1 MDANNQT
8 DLCSQ
13 KFDVIVVGLGHA
25 GCEAAVL
32 CARLG
37 LRVLGI
43 SHDLKKAGLMSC
55 NPAVGGPGK
64 GQLVRELDALGGIMG
79 KLTDQ
84 AGTHFRRLNESKGPA
99 VRARRALVDRELY
112 AQNMVKLLQRTPNL
126 TLLEGDVDA
135 LLSDGPRILGVQCRG
150 KAYVSRGT
158 LLTTGT
164 FLNGLLHFGM
174 SHLPGG
180 RIGDRASV
188 GISGSLKKLGLHLGR
203 FKTGTPARLDART
216 IDFTKCVPQPGDV
229 PPKPFSFQASPDWQP
244 SLPQVQCAITH
255 TNQRTHDIIR
265 KNLSRSPLFAGAIE
279 GTGPRYCPSIEDKVV
294 RFPHHERH
302 HIFLEPDG
310 LDTPIVYPAGVS
322 TSLPE
327 DVQLEFLQT
336 IPGLEEVRI
345 LQPGYAV
352 EYDFVTPGQL
362 NHQLAC
368 KEVEGLWLAGQ
379 INGTSGYEEAAVQGF
394 WAGANMACKLLGRP
408 AFVLPRS
415 EALMGVLVD
424 DLVTKEI
431 TEPYRIFSSRSEHRL
446 LLREDNADIRLAKYG
461 AQLGILDQS
470 DLARVEEKTA
480 AIEQEKKRLCQKT
493 ISPSLAVKQAF
504 EERGIA
510 PPSMPMS
517 LAALLRRP
525 GLDRRLLRFWDAE
538 QPELS
543 PDAEEILDAELKYGG
558 YIERQEEWV
567 RHSRRW
573 ENMKIPEDMDYADIP
588 GFTREARE
596 ILQKHRPESIGQA
609 SRLSGLTPAAIGLL
623 AIHVQRRMQL
633 AQKSDGRLPQMARP
647 DKISD

>member
-1 MDANNQT
+1 MGNIAET
-8 DLCSQ
+8 KVKGMSSQ
-13 KFDVIVVGLGHA
+13 DFDVIVVGLGHA

-37 LRVLGI
+37 LKVLGVTL
-43 SHDLKKAGLMSC
+43 DLKKSGLMSC

-84 AGTHFRRLNESKGPA
+84 NGTHFRRLNESKGPA
-99 VRARRALVDRELY
+99 VRARRALVDRKLY
-112 AQNMVKLLQRTPNL
+112 AQRMLELLLQTPNL
-126 TLLEGDVDA
+126 TLLEGEA
-135 LLSDGPRILGVQCRG
+135 ERLLSEENSVFGVCVAG
-150 KAYVSRGT
+150 KSYVSRET

-174 SHLPGG
+174 SHHPGG
-180 RIGDRASV
+180 RIGDAAAE
-188 GISGSLKKLGLHLGR
+188 GISRSLRSLGVRLGR
-203 FKTGTPARLDART
+203 FKTGTPARLDARS
-216 IDFTKCVPQPGDV
+216 IDFTKCVPQPGDL
-229 PPKPFSFQASPDWQP
+229 PPKPFSFQTPPDWQP
-244 SLPQVQCAITH
+244 SLPQVHCAITH

-294 RFPHHERH
+294 RFPHHDRH

-310 LDTPIVYPAGVS
+310 VDTPIVYPAGVS

-327 DVQLEFLQT
+327 DVQLEFLRT
-336 IPGLEEVRI
+336 ISGLEEVQI

-352 EYDFVTPGQL
+352 EYDFVAPGQV

-368 KEVEGLWLAGQ
+368 KNVRGLWLAGQ

-394 WAGANMACKLLGRP
+394 WAGANIACKLQGHQ
-408 AFVLPRS
+408 AFRLPRS
-415 EALMGVLVD
+415 ESLIGVLVD
-424 DLVTKEI
+424 DLVTKKI

-461 AQLGILDQS
+461 AQIGILDQN
-470 DLARVEEKTA
+470 DVARVEGKRA
-480 AIEQEKKRLCQKT
+480 AIEQEKKRLEHKT

-504 EERGIA
+504 EEKGIV

-525 GLDRRLLRFWDAE
+525 GLTRRELRFWDE
-538 QPELS
+538 GQPELPS
-543 PDAEEILDAELKYGG
+543 DAEEILDTELKYGG

-573 ENMKIPEDMDYADIP
+573 ENMKIPEDMDYAAIS
-588 GFTREARE
+588 GFTREAKE
-596 ILQKHRPESIGQA
+596 ILQENRPESIGQA
-609 SRLSGLTPAAIGLL
+609 ARLSGLTPAAIGLL
-623 AIHVQRRMQL
+623 AIHVQRRQQME
-633 AQKSDGRLPQMARP
+633 QKDEGREAEN
-647 DKISD
+647 K